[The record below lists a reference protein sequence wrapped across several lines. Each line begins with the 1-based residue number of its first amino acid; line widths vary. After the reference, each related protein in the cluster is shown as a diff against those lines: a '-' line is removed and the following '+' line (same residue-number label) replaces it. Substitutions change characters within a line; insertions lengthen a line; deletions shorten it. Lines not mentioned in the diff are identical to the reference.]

1 MSPDQETDPSKLP
14 QQKSTEKQRS
24 SRRKSALQLER
35 FAVPAVLVFL
45 IILFSMLIPTFR
57 TVGNLQTMINS
68 QSVILLLAITAIVTL
83 RLGSFDLSIAAVMVA
98 SGATVAV
105 LSTSG
110 YPIFIAILGGVAL
123 GIIVGVIQAFII
135 VKIGVDSFI
144 VTLGMLTALAGVTY
158 AITSSRIV
166 AGLPQPLIDFARER
180 VLGFPLATWYSW
192 AAVLIAW
199 FVFERTPLG
208 RHMLFIGGNVNAARL
223 AGIPVDRIR
232 FGAFVAS
239 STLAALVGLVLV
251 GQLGAMDPGI
261 GPQYV
266 LPPFAAAFLGSTA
279 FTPGRFNAL
288 GTAVAVYLLVVGITG
303 LQLMGVE
310 SWISSL
316 FNGLALVIA
325 VTLARLA
332 GNRT

>member
-1 MSPDQETDPSKLP
+1 MTSHQDAASAEIQPQSKP
-14 QQKSTEKQRS
+14 VREKKQRGQ
-24 SRRKSALQLER
+24 SARQLER

-45 IILFSMLIPTFR
+45 VLLFSFLIPTFR

-110 YPIFIAILGGVAL
+110 YPLFLAIVGGIAL
-123 GIIVGVIQAFII
+123 GVVVGVIQAFII

-144 VTLGMLTALAGVTY
+144 VTLGMLTALAGITY

-166 AGLPQPLIDFARER
+166 AGLPQPIIDFARER

-192 AAVLIAW
+192 AAVFIAW

-232 FGAFVAS
+232 FGAFVVS
-239 STLAALVGLVLV
+239 STLAAMVGLVLV
-251 GQLGAMDPGI
+251 GQLGAIDPGI
-261 GPQYV
+261 GGQYV

-288 GTAVAVYLLVVGITG
+288 GTAIAVYLLVVGITG

>member
-1 MSPDQETDPSKLP
+1 MSQTEVKDADSKS
-14 QQKSTEKQRS
+14 QGDGTGRS
-24 SRRKSALQLER
+24 RSAGLLSARQLER
-35 FAVPAVLVFL
+35 FAVPGVLVAL
-45 IILFSMLIPTFR
+45 VVLFSLFIPTFR
-57 TVGNLQTMINS
+57 TLGNIQTMINS

-83 RLGSFDLSIAAVMVA
+83 RINSFDLSIAAVMVA
-98 SGATVAV
+98 SASTVAV
-105 LSTSG
+105 LTTSG
-110 YPIFIAILGGVAL
+110 FGIAVSVAAGIAL
-123 GIIVGVIQAFII
+123 GMVVGFIQAYIV

-166 AGLPQPLIDFARER
+166 TGLPQPIIDFAREK
-180 VLGFPLATWYSW
+180 VLGIPLATWYSW
-192 AAVLIAW
+192 IAVGIAW

-208 RHMLFIGGNVNAARL
+208 RHMLFIGGNINAARL

-232 FGAFVAS
+232 FGASVMS

-251 GQLGAMDPGI
+251 GQLGAIDPSI
-261 GPQYV
+261 GSQYV

-303 LQLMGVE
+303 LQLIGVA

-316 FNGLALVIA
+316 FNGLALVLA

-332 GNRT
+332 GNRR